1 MEPIKIDRNSWH
13 FKIVTWLVDDDPKD
27 ICTYRRTF
35 IITSFVISIL
45 GFLLIVSG
53 WAVVNMIV
61 NMILGLIFSI
71 LYGAWILTEAA
82 IVGFICLVSF
92 GTFLGVRGVYSWYKR
107 RKMDRDEGPGVVT
120 LAYRS
125 WKEKH
130 CAPVII
136 E

>member
-13 FKIVTWLVDDDPKD
+13 FKIVTLVDDYPKD
-27 ICTYRRTF
+27 ICAYRRAF
-35 IITSFVISIL
+35 IIASFVISIL
-45 GFLLIVSG
+45 GFLLIVG
-53 WAVVNMIV
+53 ILLGFIAV
-61 NMILGLIFSI
+61 NMILGLIFSEP
-71 LYGAWILTEAA
+71 GILTEVA

-92 GTFLGVRGVYSWYKR
+92 GTFLGVPGVYSWYKR
-107 RKMDRDEGPGVVT
+107 RKMDRGEGPGVVT

>member
-1 MEPIKIDRNSWH
+1 MEPIKIDKNSWH
-13 FKIVTWLVDDDPKD
+13 FKIVTLVDDDPKD
-27 ICTYRRTF
+27 ICAYRRAF
-35 IITSFVISIL
+35 IIASFVISIL
-45 GFLLIVSG
+45 GFLLIVGG
-53 WAVVNMIV
+53 WIVV

-92 GTFLGVRGVYSWYKR
+92 GTFLGVPGVYSWYKR